1 MPSLYNPKDKFVFD
15 LLSGQLDMLKDKTD
29 ILEELYD
36 LCDNEEQ
43 RCLVKSLLIDF
54 SEMNDEVFNLCLLD
68 MRDAIINKGF
78 HFEDCLV
85 VAMAHDH
92 LADSSQDV
100 LNSIKIY
107 LGISGFP
114 IGNFCNRFDHCW
126 GKRFKDKY
134 HHYFIIDDFVGSGS
148 TVFNRKNEFEKQMK
162 DKGYTLHF
170 VVAAGMEYAIEN
182 LRNQGIDIH
191 CSYTMKKGISE
202 KYDKG
207 LIQHKL
213 QIMSDLESKLAT
225 TINEIQLSEHHLGY
239 GQAESLFCRKYRNI
253 PNNVFPLF
261 WWKQYA
267 DNTVRTPLFTRIQEG
282 Y

>member
-1 MPSLYNPKDKFVFD
+1 MPSLYSPKDKFVFD
-15 LLSGQLDMLKDKTD
+15 LLTRQLDMLKDKTNC
-29 ILEELYD
+29 LEELFD

-43 RCLVKSLLIDF
+43 RGLVKNLLIDF

-68 MRDAIINKGF
+68 MRDAIISKGF
-78 HFEDCLV
+78 PLEDCLV

-92 LADSSQDV
+92 LADSSQEV
-100 LNSIKIY
+100 LQSIKMP
-107 LGISGFP
+107 LGMKGFP
-114 IGNFCNRFDHCW
+114 ISNFCNRFDHCW
-126 GKRFKDKY
+126 GKKFKDKY

-148 TVFNRKNEFEKQMK
+148 TVLNHKIEFEKLTK
-162 DKGYTLHF
+162 DKEYTLHF

-191 CSYTMKKGISE
+191 CSYTMKKGISG
-202 KYDKG
+202 KYANG
-207 LIQHKL
+207 MLQHKL

-225 TINEIQLSEHHLGY
+225 TINETQLSEHHLGY
-239 GQAESLFCRKYRNI
+239 GQTESLFCRRHRNI

-267 DNTVRTPLFTRIQEG
+267 ENKARIPLFTRIQEG